1 MSWEVL
7 FLKTGRDRKLVE
19 EFIDSLDEDTRSKVI
34 RMLDLLKKHGH
45 LLRMP
50 YSKKISS
57 NLFELRIRGKID
69 VRIFYSFVHKYI
81 YLIHAFVKKTQNT
94 PDRELE
100 TAQNMLKLLS

>member
-1 MSWEVL
+1 MSWEVY
-7 FLKTGRDRKLVE
+7 FLKTGRDQKLVK
-19 EFIDSLDEDTRSKVI
+19 EFIDSLDEDTKSKVI
-34 RMLDLLKKHGH
+34 RMIDLLKKHEY

-69 VRIFYSFVHKYI
+69 VRIFYSFVNNFI
-81 YLIHAFVKKTQNT
+81 YLTHAFVKKTQTT
-94 PDRELE
+94 PNRELE